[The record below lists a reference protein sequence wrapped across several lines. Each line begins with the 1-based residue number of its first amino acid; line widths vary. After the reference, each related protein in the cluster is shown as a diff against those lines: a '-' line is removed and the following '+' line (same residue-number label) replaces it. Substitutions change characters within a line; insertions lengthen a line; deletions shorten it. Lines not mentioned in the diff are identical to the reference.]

1 MILLSV
7 ASAVFELVQTWIP
20 SRGRDVDNWA
30 ASTAGTVTGMVV
42 GLAILRLLG
51 VKLGFDE

>member
-7 ASAVFELVQTWIP
+7 ASAVFELVQIWIP

-30 ASTAGTVTGMVV
+30 ARTAGAVTGMVV